1 MSYCRTTLFEYQTE
15 EDANELFA
23 KYQANAPTNF
33 PDAEV
38 LLCTRTGPKTAQSI
52 GLNGDTALEMLASSE
67 KADNVRQKEQFWTS
81 RGVTGVPAMI
91 FQRQHLV
98 SGAQGE
104 ENYARIL
111 QHLAENE
118 AA

>member
-38 LLCTRTGPKTAQSI
+38 LLCTRTGPKTAVMTS
-52 GLNGDTALEMLASSE
+52 LYASKE
-67 KADNVRQKEQFWTS
+67 KADQAIAARKPILEDVKAKIKSIDTHE
-81 RGVTGVPAMI
+81 
-91 FQRQHLV
+91 
-98 SGAQGE
+98 GE
-104 ENYARIL
+104 AHQLR
-111 QHLAENE
+111 
-118 AA
+118 

>member
-38 LLCTRTGPKTAQSI
+38 LLCTRTGPKTAVMTS
-52 GLNGDTALEMLASSE
+52 LYRSKE
-67 KADNVRQKEQFWTS
+67 KADQ
-81 RGVTGVPAMI
+81 AMAARKPLLEDVKAKI
-91 FQRQHLV
+91 KSIDTHE
-98 SGAQGE
+98 GE
-104 ENYARIL
+104 AHKLR
-111 QHLAENE
+111 
-118 AA
+118 

>member
-38 LLCTRTGPKTAQSI
+38 LLCTRTGPKTAVMTS
-52 GLNGDTALEMLASSE
+52 LYASKE
-67 KADNVRQKEQFWTS
+67 KADQAMAASCLLYTSPSPRDKRQS
-81 RGVTGVPAMI
+81 RMPSSA
-91 FQRQHLV
+91 
-98 SGAQGE
+98 
-104 ENYARIL
+104 
-111 QHLAENE
+111 
-118 AA
+118 

>member
-38 LLCTRTGPKTAQSI
+38 LLCTRKGPKTAVMTS
-52 GLNGDTALEMLASSE
+52 LYASKE
-67 KADNVRQKEQFWTS
+67 KADQAMADENLFWKMS
-81 RGVTGVPAMI
+81 KPKSK
-91 FQRQHLV
+91 V
-98 SGAQGE
+98 SIPMK
-104 ENYARIL
+104 ARLISF
-111 QHLAENE
+111 AKKKI
-118 AA
+118 